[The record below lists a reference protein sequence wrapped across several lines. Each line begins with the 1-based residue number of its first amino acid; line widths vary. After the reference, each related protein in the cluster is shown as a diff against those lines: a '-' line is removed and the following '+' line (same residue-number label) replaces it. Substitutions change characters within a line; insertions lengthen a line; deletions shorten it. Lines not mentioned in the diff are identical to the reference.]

1 MDDSFKEKLTDI
13 LKDRISI
20 SEGTR
25 ANYARGEDAYEP
37 VLSQAVVFP
46 ESNEEVSKILK
57 LCNENKVPVV
67 PFGTGTSL
75 EGHAVGNEKG
85 ITISLEKMNKVLS
98 VNAADFDCR
107 VQANVTRKQLNEY
120 LREDGVFFPIDP
132 GADAALGGMAA
143 CSASGTMAVK
153 YGTMRT
159 VVTGLTVVL
168 PNGEIIK
175 TGTRA
180 KKSSAGYN
188 LTNLFIGSEGTLGI
202 ITEVHLRLSP
212 IPESIMSAVC
222 HFPDLESAVLTAQ
235 EVIQYGVPIARIEML
250 NKDQMEIS
258 IKYSKLD
265 KAEPLPTLFFEF
277 HGSEPS
283 NKESINIVEE
293 LSKNNGGSDF
303 KWAESLEER
312 NKLWKARHEI
322 YYAVKS
328 QGTNVKIY
336 ATDVCVPISKLV
348 ECIKFSENEIQ
359 QHGLKAPM
367 VGHVGDGNFHV
378 TVIYDPSKE
387 GEYEIIR
394 NFSDKLIDKAL
405 ELEGTITGEH
415 GIGLQK
421 KKYLLREHADNLP
434 VMKAIAIASEE
445 DLATAK
451 IFQKHADMLLFDS
464 KPPSGASRPGGN
476 ALSFEWSLVA
486 NQDWRLP
493 WMLAGGID
501 VANLSLAVEISGASA
516 IDVSSGVEDSK
527 GFKSPVKIKEL
538 LYFAA
543 TL

>member
-1 MDDSFKEKLTDI
+1 MNELLQKELKQI
-13 LKDRISI
+13 LNGRFSL
-20 SEGTR
+20 SESTR
-25 ANYARGEDAYEP
+25 ANYARGEDSYEP
-37 VLSQAVVFP
+37 VLSQAVAFP
-46 ESNEEVSKILK
+46 ETNEEVSKILK
-57 LCNENKVPVV
+57 LCNEHKVPVV

-75 EGHAVGNEKG
+75 EGHVVGNENG

-98 VNAADFDCR
+98 VNGNDFDCR

-120 LREDGVFFPIDP
+120 LREDGIFFPIDP

-143 CSASGTMAVK
+143 TSASGTMAVK

-159 VVTGLTVVL
+159 VVSGLTVVL
-168 PNGEIIK
+168 ANGDIVK

-258 IKYSKLD
+258 IKYSKLENV
-265 KAEPLPTLFFEF
+265 EPLPTLFFEF
-277 HGSEPS
+277 HGSESS
-283 NKESINIVEE
+283 NKESIKIVEE
-293 LSKNNGGSDF
+293 LSKNNGGNDF
-303 KWAESLEER
+303 KWAESIEDR

-322 YYAVKS
+322 YYAVKA

-336 ATDVCVPISKLV
+336 ATDICVPISNLV
-348 ECIKFSENEIQ
+348 ECIKFSEKEIQ
-359 QHGLKAPM
+359 QYGLKAPM

-378 TVIYDPSKE
+378 TIIYDPAKK

-421 KKYLLREHADNLP
+421 KDYLLKEHPDSLP
-434 VMKAIAIASEE
+434 LMKSIKRSLDVNNIMNPGKVF
-445 DLATAK
+445 DL
-451 IFQKHADMLLFDS
+451 
-464 KPPSGASRPGGN
+464 N
-476 ALSFEWSLVA
+476 
-486 NQDWRLP
+486 
-493 WMLAGGID
+493 
-501 VANLSLAVEISGASA
+501 
-516 IDVSSGVEDSK
+516 
-527 GFKSPVKIKEL
+527 
-538 LYFAA
+538 
-543 TL
+543 